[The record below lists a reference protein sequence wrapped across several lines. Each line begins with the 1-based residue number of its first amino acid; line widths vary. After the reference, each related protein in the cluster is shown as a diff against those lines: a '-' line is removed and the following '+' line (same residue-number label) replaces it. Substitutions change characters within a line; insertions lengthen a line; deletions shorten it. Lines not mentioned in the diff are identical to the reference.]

1 MLEGRLCVQYT
12 ESDAPLGFFLL
23 RPLILPL
30 PYRAPPGLGFRPPQ
44 KHIEL
49 SPEQVRE
56 IVDLKRMF
64 LTKIE
69 PIMEERKHLNVSIQT
84 NLPHDT
90 YHTKNSISYIK
101 VRGAKRMRRGGYAGL
116 WRGAV
121 VLGIL
126 RKAGRDMLA
135 GMGRAGRFGSP
146 DHHGAVTAR
155 VGQHT

>member
-1 MLEGRLCVQYT
+1 MAVVCDSRFA
-12 ESDAPLGFFLL
+12 SDALVGSALPEPLAFPGKT
-23 RPLILPL
+23 PSPSQ
-30 PYRAPPGLGFRPPQ
+30 PPDLGFRPPQ

-101 VRGAKRMRRGGYAGL
+101 VSGPKGAE
-116 WRGAV
+116 
-121 VLGIL
+121 
-126 RKAGRDMLA
+126 
-135 GMGRAGRFGSP
+135 
-146 DHHGAVTAR
+146 
-155 VGQHT
+155 